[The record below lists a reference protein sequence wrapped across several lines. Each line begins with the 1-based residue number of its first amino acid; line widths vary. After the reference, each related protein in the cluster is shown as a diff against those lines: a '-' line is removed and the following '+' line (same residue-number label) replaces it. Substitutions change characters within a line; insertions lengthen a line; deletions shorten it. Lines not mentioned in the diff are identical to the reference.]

1 MSLDFNSPIQPPI
14 NSAAAF
20 DDFYRQQE
28 NVQRLM
34 AQASREKSEKEK
46 RMLAGAEAN
55 VAQKQLLEQ
64 QLDIIQ
70 KQNELLYDNFLKLKE
85 MYDDQVQANKEAKDE
100 LERSRKYNRRMMA
113 IAIVAM
119 LAAIASPIVTLW
131 VSR

>member
-1 MSLDFNSPIQPPI
+1 MGLDLSGVNQFAQ
-14 NSAAAF
+14 NSAAVLA
-20 DDFYRQQE
+20 DFHRQQE
-28 NVQRLM
+28 NMQRLM
-34 AQASREKSEKEK
+34 AQASREKAEKEK

-70 KQNELLYDNFLKLKE
+70 KQNELLYDNFSKLKE

-100 LERSRKYNRRMMA
+100 LERSRKYNKWMMA
-113 IAIVAM
+113 ISIIAM